1 MKSLDFEIR
10 DSNSNEKNM
19 TMDRIRN
26 HMFKTDKTEMFYL
39 RQNIVRNWKFP
50 VFSLIKIN

>member
-19 TMDRIRN
+19 TMNRIRN
-26 HMFKTDKTEMFYL
+26 HMFKTMINLKYF
-39 RQNIVRNWKFP
+39 I
-50 VFSLIKIN
+50 SGKILLDIGNSRYFH

>member
-1 MKSLDFEIR
+1 MKSLDSEIR

-39 RQNIVRNWKFP
+39 RQDIVRNWKFP
-50 VFSLIKIN
+50 VFSLNKIK